1 MTSCEKFVPIKSL
14 VDNAFEDISIGCVE
28 TNLSFCNRPNVSM
41 SADGIDKYTIEHQ
54 VFIQARSADISIE
67 MDAIMIFQDSCILGK
82 SESEIKKSNVI
93 TGFQSFKINSD
104 VFGENHNYITLTS
117 PRAIKVFQDVFGGEF
132 ELNKQQQFGH
142 DYPNIGSTNNVSL
155 SFFNFILSTLSDTL
169 KNDINSTS
177 FKAFKDIEII
187 NKKGIDDALTDFK
200 RFFDRTS
207 F

>member
-1 MTSCEKFVPIKSL
+1 MTSCEKFAPIKSL
-14 VDNAFEDISIGCVE
+14 ADNAFEDISIGCVE

-54 VFIQARSADISIE
+54 VLIQAKSADIFIE
-67 MDAIMIFQDSCILGK
+67 MDAIMIFQDSYILCK

-93 TGFQSFKINSD
+93 RGFQSFTLNSD
-104 VFGENHNYITLTS
+104 VFGENHNHLTLTS
-117 PRAIKVFQDVFGGEF
+117 PHAIKIFQDVFGGEF
-132 ELNKQQQFGH
+132 ELNKQYQFGH

-155 SFFNFILSTLSDTL
+155 SFFNFILSILSNTL

-177 FKAFKDIEII
+177 FKAFKEIETL
-187 NKKGIDDALTDFK
+187 NRKAIDDALTGFK
-200 RFFDRTS
+200 MFFDRTS